1 MSNGKLA
8 TFTVKCKKTHANKNL
23 HRDELELDRLYRR
36 LLAGDRDLDLDRLLG
51 GGLLLLGGGVLK
63 VKMIKHSIP

>member
-8 TFTVKCKKTHANKNL
+8 TFTVKCKTHTNKNL

-36 LLAGDRDLDLDRLLG
+36 LLAGDRDLDLERLLG

-63 VKMIKHSIP
+63 VKMIKDSIP

>member
-8 TFTVKCKKTHANKNL
+8 TFTVKCKTHANKNL

-36 LLAGDRDLDLDRLLG
+36 LLAGDRDLDLERLLG

-63 VKMIKHSIP
+63 VKMIKDSIP

>member
-8 TFTVKCKKTHANKNL
+8 TFTVKCKTHANKNL

-36 LLAGDRDLDLDRLLG
+36 LLAGDRDLDLERLLG

-63 VKMIKHSIP
+63 VKMIEHSIP